1 MISRLNEDKWSKCR
15 DIRLESLKNEP
26 SAFSSSYDM
35 EKNLSETEWRK
46 RIKNSLFAISEGRI
60 IGMIAVI
67 YKENFG
73 ELNGLYVKKEFRK
86 RGIGKELILS
96 ALSEIKEHKD
106 FARLSVTRKN
116 EHAIKLYKDIG
127 FRIIQESK
135 DRFEM
140 EKKIQE

>member
-86 RGIGKELILS
+86 SLLAQGNPGKTHVILF
-96 ALSEIKEHKD
+96 IKN
-106 FARLSVTRKN
+106 KN
-116 EHAIKLYKDIG
+116 TAGSLEDAPL
-127 FRIIQESK
+127 
-135 DRFEM
+135 
-140 EKKIQE
+140 